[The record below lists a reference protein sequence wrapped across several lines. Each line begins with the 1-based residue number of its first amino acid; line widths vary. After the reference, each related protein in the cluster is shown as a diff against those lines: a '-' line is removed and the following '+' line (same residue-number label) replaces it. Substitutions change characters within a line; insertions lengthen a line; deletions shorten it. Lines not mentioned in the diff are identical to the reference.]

1 MSEENSATASAREA
15 LQLDVA
21 ALRADTPG
29 CRNVIHFNN
38 AGCGLLAAPVVD
50 AMIGHLHLEA
60 RTGGYEAAAARA
72 AEVRGFYTEIAA
84 LINTTPDNIAF
95 AGSATHAYANA
106 LSSIPFEADDV
117 ILTTRDDFVSNQ
129 IAFLS
134 LRKRFGVRIVHAP
147 DAPEGGVDVEAMAAL
162 MRTHRPR
169 LVSATHVP
177 TNSGLVSPVA
187 EIGRHCRELDLL
199 YLVDACQSVG
209 QFVIDVEEI
218 GCDFLTAT
226 CRKFLRGP
234 RGSGFLYVSDR
245 VLRAGYEP
253 LFIDMHGARWTE
265 PGRYEPAGTAARFEE
280 WEFPYATVL
289 GSAAATRYAR
299 QVGIEA
305 VEQRTPALA
314 ARLRDRLEPVPGS
327 ACSTAAHGS
336 PRSSPSRWKAGSRS
350 RSRRPWTLAA
360 STRRS
365 ASASSRS
372 STSGTRASTGACACR
387 RTTTTPRR
395 RWTTSPTRSPASP
408 AGAGDDS
415 STEAGRTAAP
425 GRPRRLPAAGGPATA
440 PIVCRPA
447 VRRSTPGRS
456 PGGARCRPAR
466 R

>member
-1 MSEENSATASAREA
+1 MRDKNSATGTGSEA

-29 CRNVIHFNN
+29 CRKVIHFNN
-38 AGCGLLAAPVVD
+38 AGCGLLATPVLDV
-50 AMIGHLHLEA
+50 MVGHLNLEA
-60 RTGGYEAAAARA
+60 RIGGYEASAARA
-72 AEVRGFYTEIAA
+72 TEVRAFYAEIAA
-84 LINTTPDNIAF
+84 LINTAPDNIAF

-147 DAPEGGVDVEAMAAL
+147 NTPDGGVDVAAMAAL

-177 TNSGLVSPVA
+177 TNSGLVSPIA

-218 GCDFLTAT
+218 GCDLLTAT

-245 VLRAGYEP
+245 VLRADYEP
-253 LFIDMHGARWTE
+253 LFIDMHGAHWTG
-265 PGRYEPAGTAARFEE
+265 PGAYEPAPTAARFEE

-299 QVGIEA
+299 EVGIEA
-305 VEQRTPALA
+305 IEQRTPALA
-314 ARLRDRLEPVPGS
+314 ARLRDRLEPIPGVRVLDR
-327 ACSTAAHGS
+327 G
-336 PRSSPSRWKAGSRS
+336 PR
-350 RSRRPWTLAA
+350 LAA
-360 STRRS
+360 LVTFAVAGWQPQPFKAAIDARS
-365 ASASSRS
+365 VNSALSFREFAQFDFGDKGIEWCLRLSPHYYNTEEEVDHVADVVADLVRQ
-372 STSGTRASTGACACR
+372 A
-387 RTTTTPRR
+387 PDRR
-395 RWTTSPTRSPASP
+395 R
-408 AGAGDDS
+408 
-415 STEAGRTAAP
+415 GR
-425 GRPRRLPAAGGPATA
+425 
-440 PIVCRPA
+440 
-447 VRRSTPGRS
+447 
-456 PGGARCRPAR
+456 
-466 R
+466 

>member
-1 MSEENSATASAREA
+1 MRTQNSATEIGREA

-29 CRNVIHFNN
+29 SSQVIHFNN
-38 AGCGLLAAPVVD
+38 AGCGLMAAPVTD
-50 AMIGHLHLEA
+50 AMVGHLNLEA
-60 RTGGYEAAAARA
+60 RIGGYEASAARA
-72 AEVRGFYTEIAA
+72 AEVREFYTEVAA

-95 AGSATHAYANA
+95 SGSATHAYATA
-106 LSSIPFEADDV
+106 LSSIPFEPGDV
-117 ILTTRDDFVSNQ
+117 ILTTRDDFISNQ

-147 DAPEGGVDVEAMAAL
+147 NTPEGGVDVEAMAAL

-209 QFVIDVEEI
+209 QLVIDVAEI
-218 GCDFLTAT
+218 GCDLLTAT

-265 PGRYEPAGTAARFEE
+265 PGGYEPVGTAARFEE

-299 QVGIEA
+299 RVGIEA
-305 VEQRTPALA
+305 IEQRTPALA
-314 ARLRDRLEPVPGS
+314 ARLRDRLATIPGVRVLDRGPRLAALVTFEVAGWQPQPFKAS
-327 ACSTAAHGS
+327 MDAHGINSALSFRDFAQFDFGDKNVDWCLRLS
-336 PRSSPSRWKAGSRS
+336 PHYYNTEEEVDHVAAAVADLASQK
-350 RSRRPWTLAA
+350 RP
-360 STRRS
+360 
-365 ASASSRS
+365 
-372 STSGTRASTGACACR
+372 
-387 RTTTTPRR
+387 
-395 RWTTSPTRSPASP
+395 
-408 AGAGDDS
+408 
-415 STEAGRTAAP
+415 
-425 GRPRRLPAAGGPATA
+425 
-440 PIVCRPA
+440 
-447 VRRSTPGRS
+447 
-456 PGGARCRPAR
+456 
-466 R
+466 

>member
-1 MSEENSATASAREA
+1 MRDNSSASTSAQEA

-29 CRNVIHFNN
+29 CRRVIHFNN
-38 AGCGLLAAPVVD
+38 AGCGLPALPVTD
-50 AMIGHLHLEA
+50 AMVGHLHLEA
-60 RTGGYEAAAARA
+60 RIGGYEASAARA
-72 AEVRGFYTEIAA
+72 AEIRGFYTEIAA

-106 LSSIPFEADDV
+106 LSSIPFAPGDV
-117 ILTTRDDFVSNQ
+117 ILTTRDDFISNQ

-134 LRKRFGVRIVHAP
+134 LRKRYGVRIVHAP
-147 DAPEGGVDVEAMAAL
+147 NAPEGGVDVEAMAAL

-177 TNSGLVSPVA
+177 TNSGLVTPVA

-209 QFVIDVEEI
+209 QFVIDVAEI
-218 GCDFLTAT
+218 GCDLLTAT

-265 PGRYEPAGTAARFEE
+265 PGGYRPVETAARFEE

-299 QVGIEA
+299 KVGIEA

-314 ARLRDRLEPVPGS
+314 ARLRSRLEPIPGVRVLDR
-327 ACSTAAHGS
+327 G
-336 PRSSPSRWKAGSRS
+336 PR
-350 RSRRPWTLAA
+350 LAA
-360 STRRS
+360 LVTFAVAGWQPQPFKAALDARGINS
-365 ASASSRS
+365 ALSFREFAQFDFGDKDVDWCLRL
-372 STSGTRASTGACACR
+372 
-387 RTTTTPRR
+387 
-395 RWTTSPTRSPASP
+395 SPHYYNTEEEVDHVADAVAEL
-408 AGAGDDS
+408 AGQ
-415 STEAGRTAAP
+415 
-425 GRPRRLPAAGGPATA
+425 
-440 PIVCRPA
+440 
-447 VRRSTPGRS
+447 
-456 PGGARCRPAR
+456 AR

>member
-1 MSEENSATASAREA
+1 MRDENSAIGSAPEA
-15 LQLDVA
+15 LQPEAPQLESLQLDVA
-21 ALRADTPG
+21 ALRSETPG
-29 CRNVIHFNN
+29 CRQVIHFNN
-38 AGCGLLAAPVVD
+38 AGCGLLAAPVLD
-50 AMIGHLHLEA
+50 AMVGHLNLEA
-60 RTGGYEAAAARA
+60 RMGGYEASAARA
-72 AEVRGFYTEIAA
+72 AEVREFYTEIAA

-106 LSSIPFEADDV
+106 LSSIPFERDDV

-147 DAPEGGVDVEAMAAL
+147 NTPEGGVDVEAMAAL

-245 VLRAGYEP
+245 VLRAGHEP

-265 PGRYEPAGTAARFEE
+265 PDGYEPAGTAARFEE
-280 WEFPYATVL
+280 WEFPYSTVL

-299 QVGIEA
+299 EVGIEA
-305 VEQRTPALA
+305 IERRTPALA
-314 ARLRDRLEPVPGS
+314 ARLRERLAPIPGVRLLDRG
-327 ACSTAAHGS
+327 
-336 PRSSPSRWKAGSRS
+336 PR
-350 RSRRPWTLAA
+350 LAA
-360 STRRS
+360 LVTFGVEGWQAEPFKAALDARSINSAISLREFAQLDFGDKDIDWCLRLSPHYYNTEEEVDHVADAIAELMGMGQGRR
-365 ASASSRS
+365 
-372 STSGTRASTGACACR
+372 
-387 RTTTTPRR
+387 
-395 RWTTSPTRSPASP
+395 
-408 AGAGDDS
+408 
-415 STEAGRTAAP
+415 
-425 GRPRRLPAAGGPATA
+425 
-440 PIVCRPA
+440 
-447 VRRSTPGRS
+447 
-456 PGGARCRPAR
+456 
-466 R
+466 

>member
-1 MSEENSATASAREA
+1 MREENSATGAASEA

-29 CRNVIHFNN
+29 CRQVIHFNN
-38 AGCGLLAAPVVD
+38 AGCGLLAAPVLDV
-50 AMIGHLHLEA
+50 MVGHLNLEA
-60 RTGGYEAAAARA
+60 RIGGYEASAAQA
-72 AEVRGFYTEIAA
+72 AEVREFYTEIAA

-117 ILTTRDDFVSNQ
+117 ILTTRDDFISNQ

-147 DAPEGGVDVEAMAAL
+147 DTPEGGVDVEAMAAL

-218 GCDFLTAT
+218 GCDLLTAT

-265 PGRYEPAGTAARFEE
+265 PGGYEPVGTAARFEE

-299 QVGIEA
+299 KVGIEA
-305 VEQRTPALA
+305 IEQRTPALA
-314 ARLRDRLEPVPGS
+314 ARLRDRLQPIPGVRVLDR
-327 ACSTAAHGS
+327 G
-336 PRSSPSRWKAGSRS
+336 PR
-350 RSRRPWTLAA
+350 LAA
-360 STRRS
+360 LVTFAVEGWQPQPFKAAMDARGINSALSFREFAQFDFADKGVEWCLRLSPHYYNTEEEVDHVAAAVADLAGQGRR
-365 ASASSRS
+365 
-372 STSGTRASTGACACR
+372 
-387 RTTTTPRR
+387 
-395 RWTTSPTRSPASP
+395 
-408 AGAGDDS
+408 
-415 STEAGRTAAP
+415 
-425 GRPRRLPAAGGPATA
+425 
-440 PIVCRPA
+440 
-447 VRRSTPGRS
+447 
-456 PGGARCRPAR
+456 
-466 R
+466 